1 MTPPSVSVGV
11 LWIETTGVLVRH
23 ITPQHETRN
32 IVPIHSFQ
40 RGCCN
45 LLGKRH
51 GNLYGGVGS
60 SFLAAVII
68 SKTTGVE
75 YLIQGCFIL
84 NFRC

>member
-1 MTPPSVSVGV
+1 MSVGV
-11 LWIETTGVLVRH
+11 QIETIGALVRH

-32 IVPIHSFQ
+32 NVSIHSFQ

-45 LLGKRH
+45 LLDKRH
-51 GNLYGGVGS
+51 GNLCGGLGF
-60 SFLAAVII
+60 SFLAAVIM

>member
-1 MTPPSVSVGV
+1 
-11 LWIETTGVLVRH
+11 
-23 ITPQHETRN
+23 
-32 IVPIHSFQ
+32 
-40 RGCCN
+40 
-45 LLGKRH
+45 
-51 GNLYGGVGS
+51 VGS